1 MTCDICVLTTRDLL
15 ILRDMLDRRC
25 GGADPLAGLLRR
37 KIDAARI
44 VFGNDLPE
52 DVATLGSRIVF
63 RMGGAL
69 PDTRILCTEEATHPD
84 GMHLSVGTQRGL
96 ALLGLAEGQEMQLT
110 AWDGGLETIRLE
122 CVLYQPDLARRLR
135 A

>member
-1 MTCDICVLTTRDLL
+1 MTCDICGLPTRDLL
-15 ILRDMLDRRC
+15 ILRAMLERRAS
-25 GGADPLAGLLRR
+25 GGDPLVALLRR
-37 KIDAARI
+37 KIDTARI
-44 VFGNDLPE
+44 VFAYDLPE

-63 RMGGAL
+63 RVGGAL

-96 ALLGLAEGQEMQLT
+96 ALLGLAEGEELQLT
-110 AWDGGLETIRLE
+110 GWDGGLETIRLE
-122 CVLYQPDLARRLR
+122 RVLYQPDLARRLR

>member
-15 ILRDMLDRRC
+15 ILRDMLERRA
-25 GGADPLAGLLRR
+25 GGGDPLVALLRR
-37 KIDAARI
+37 KIDTARI
-44 VFGNDLPE
+44 VFGYDLPE
-52 DVATLGSRIVF
+52 DVATLGSRIAF
-63 RMGGAL
+63 RVGGAL

-110 AWDGGLETIRLE
+110 GWDGGMETIRLE
-122 CVLYQPDLARRLR
+122 RVLYQPDLARRLR